1 MVKLSQTQ
9 IDLLPDVR
17 KSHDGKKSGKSVAL
31 VRLIDD
37 YLNGVELSD
46 MDGEILKLSV
56 QLYQTAE
63 RQKKLNNKKRQLDY
77 AEKQQANKNLTREKI
92 ILGACAHHVATKNMR
107 RAYYDLLYAWADGF
121 LREHDL
127 SFIQSRHQMEHTYTT
142 EKTTLGVDVR
152 LNTWAI
158 YGERHNNKTRWMMY
172 ETRDS
177 GTRERY
183 YTIQQFNPARNDWVN
198 IGEPILVRTS

>member
-63 RQKKLNNKKRQLDY
+63 RQKKLNNKK
-77 AEKQQANKNLTREKI
+77 
-92 ILGACAHHVATKNMR
+92 MF
-107 RAYYDLLYAWADGF
+107 F
-121 LREHDL
+121 LNWGGL
-127 SFIQSRHQMEHTYTT
+127 W
-142 EKTTLGVDVR
+142 K
-152 LNTWAI
+152 
-158 YGERHNNKTRWMMY
+158 
-172 ETRDS
+172 
-177 GTRERY
+177 
-183 YTIQQFNPARNDWVN
+183 
-198 IGEPILVRTS
+198 